1 MAATR
6 PQFAQIRRLRQL
18 AFPFVTAGWIRLPS
32 SLKKGTIRAALP
44 PRRDS
49 AAQPSLRNRP
59 LAMNGR
65 YFMLD
70 SPGRADSRA
79 FCGTVRAARK
89 PATCRLLNKWDAPR

>member
-79 FCGTVRAARK
+79 FCGTVRAAQTGHL
-89 PATCRLLNKWDAPR
+89 PLAQ

>member
-18 AFPFVTAGWIRLPS
+18 AFPFVTAGRIRLPS
-32 SLKKGTIRAALP
+32 LQKGTIRAALP
-44 PRRDS
+44 PRQDS
-49 AAQPSLRNRP
+49 AAQPSLRDRP
-59 LAMNGR
+59 LAVNR
-65 YFMLD
+65 HHFMLD
-70 SPGRADSRA
+70 SSGRADSRA